1 MLVFAADTATE
12 YCNLSL
18 FEDNTRLANLSFKNR
33 GTHSKNIIEN
43 IDYCYKLAG
52 KDIKETDLFAA
63 GTGPGNFTGVRI
75 GVSTLKG
82 ISYSMKKPL
91 VGISSLDSIAYS
103 LRFSDKKI
111 LSVVDARRGE
121 VYYSFYDFK
130 DGKLI
135 NKTEESVD
143 KPENI
148 SFKDC
153 DKGYIVTGNASK
165 LYKDVFD
172 LLLKNVY
179 YPPAW
184 MTEISS
190 DLMCEIAI
198 DKYEESGLD
207 ETFGIVPNYIRK
219 SNAEENMEKNRI

>member
-18 FEDNTRLANLSFKNR
+18 FEDKTRLANLSFKNR

-43 IDYCYKLAG
+43 IDYCLKLAG
-52 KDIKETDLFAA
+52 REIKEIDLFAA

-103 LRFSDKKI
+103 LRYSDKNI
-111 LSVVDARRGE
+111 LSAVDARRGE
-121 VYYSFYDFK
+121 VYYSFYSFK
-130 DGKLI
+130 GGKLVS
-135 NKTEESVD
+135 KSPESVD

-148 SFKDC
+148 IFEDSMN
-153 DKGYIVTGNASK
+153 GYIITGNGSL

-172 LLLKNVY
+172 LLIKNVY

-190 DLMCEIAI
+190 DLMCEIAMYRYKEI
-198 DKYEESGLD
+198 EID

-219 SNAEENMEKNRI
+219 SNAEENMEKSRI